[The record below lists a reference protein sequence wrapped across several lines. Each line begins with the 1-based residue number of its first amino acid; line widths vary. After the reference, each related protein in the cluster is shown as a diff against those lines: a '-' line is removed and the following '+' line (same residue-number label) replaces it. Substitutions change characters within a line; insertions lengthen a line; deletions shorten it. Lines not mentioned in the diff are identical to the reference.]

1 MTASGMRPHTTSEQT
16 DPSWENPDQ
25 TSTSLTSSTKNP
37 DLLKP
42 KSIQP
47 ANQKTPK
54 AKFGT
59 TNLSR
64 ILLAHQTL
72 RPYLYPQKPLPQIV
86 LYDQQGS
93 YLSTIWPPRHR
104 PQLPPPPEEEDPA
117 LHQRHQLPQRLPQQR
132 TLSNKFKPPLTPP
145 SVALEEEEAQE
156 EPLLEEEEEDR
167 VHLDPQAVEELH
179 QTLQHLLHKYQSQR
193 QQTSA
198 PWEQPPEPSPENAMK
213 QKTGS
218 TNCADT
224 IVLTLESQGLSHQF
238 VKWPWHSHSWT
249 DPKSPNGPEP

>member
-1 MTASGMRPHTTSEQT
+1 MRPHTINEQT
-16 DPSWENPDQ
+16 DHSWESPDQ
-25 TSTSLTSSTKNP
+25 TSTNSTSSTKNP
-37 DLLKP
+37 DLSKLK
-42 KSIQP
+42 STQP

-59 TNLSR
+59 TNPSR
-64 ILLAHQTL
+64 ILTAHQTL
-72 RPYLYPQKPLPQIV
+72 RPYLYPQKQLPQIV

-93 YLSTIWPPRHR
+93 YQSTIWPPRPRLR
-104 PQLPPPPEEEDPA
+104 PLLPPEEEDPVP
-117 LHQRHQLPQRLPQQR
+117 HQHQLQPLRPPQQW
-132 TLSNKFKPPLTPP
+132 TSFSKYKQPSMQLSAAP
-145 SVALEEEEAQE
+145 EEEEAQE
-156 EPLLEEEEEDR
+156 EPPQEEEEEDR
-167 VHLDPQAVEELH
+167 VHLDHREAEELR

-198 PWEQPPEPSPENAMK
+198 PWEQPHEPSLENETK

-218 TNCADT
+218 TNCADI

-238 VKWPWHSHSWT
+238 VKWPWHSHSWM